1 MTRASQIVRQLGGPD
16 PLTGFESST
25 VLEYRLLD
33 DVEPVGQNGETGRK
47 SVAFRIARLDG
58 EEKRIAKKNG
68 RFPSRERTACEP
80 FRLQLQGSLFKH

>member
-1 MTRASQIVRQLGGPD
+1 MTRASQVVRQLGGPD

-33 DVEPVGQNGETGRK
+33 DVEPVGQNGETGA
-47 SVAFRIARLDG
+47 SRIARLDR
-58 EEKRIAKKNG
+58 EEKRIVKKNG
-68 RFPSRERTACEP
+68 RFPSRERTASEP